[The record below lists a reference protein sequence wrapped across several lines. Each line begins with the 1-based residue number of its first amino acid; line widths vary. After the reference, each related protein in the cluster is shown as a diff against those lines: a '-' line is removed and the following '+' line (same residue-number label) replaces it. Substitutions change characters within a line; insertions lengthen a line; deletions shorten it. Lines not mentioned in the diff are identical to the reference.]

1 MNAKEAPQS
10 SPHKKQ
16 NKDNHFGKQLKAVY
30 ESLFNEP
37 KTMLMADKDTGVN
50 RANIC
55 RYIDT
60 LKKSELVYLV
70 KKDKCKIS
78 HYTAGY
84 YTTNPKYFKNS
95 NQLKLF

>member
-1 MNAKEAPQS
+1 MKPNNQNKNS
-10 SPHKKQ
+10 LHKKQ
-16 NKDNHFGKQLKAVY
+16 SKDNHFGKQLKAVY
-30 ESLFNEP
+30 ESLFSEP
-37 KTMLMADKDTGVN
+37 KTMLMADKDSGVN

-55 RYIDT
+55 WHIKT
-60 LKKSELVYLV
+60 LKNAGLIQLV
-70 KKDKCKIS
+70 KKSKCEIS

>member
-1 MNAKEAPQS
+1 MNAKNTNQFS
-10 SPHKKQ
+10 QHKKQ
-16 NKDNHFGKQLKAVY
+16 YKDNHFGKQLKAVY
-30 ESLFNEP
+30 ESLFSEP

-55 RYIDT
+55 WHIKT
-60 LKKSELVYLV
+60 LKKAGLIQLV
-70 KKDKCKIS
+70 KKSKCEIS

-84 YTTNPKYFKNS
+84 YSTNPKYFKKS